1 MKGLIVSSNYS
12 ITLELS
18 YYSHKIRVKF
28 NGSCLKEDK
37 ITYTHGRIV
46 NIYIVYEITENYNIS
61 NYPTLENRL
70 FGAVSLTKHTDI
82 DHCKYSGY
90 GIGFSRNDEFS
101 FDNGY
106 GKNIIIF
113 GVETSNYSI
122 HTKKIRSHLIL
133 GEDFMQGLVGTTIYV
148 EKLYSINFTEK
159 NKAICLSLHYNGDN
173 SYLSK
178 AQKIIKFNAKDSEI
192 VAAPFCLGNI
202 SKDLSVDNIKKTWL
216 NGCAYD
222 FSFNYDAITVDDIL
236 EVHKYLIKNNR
247 K

>member
-1 MKGLIVSSNYS
+1 MFQPINKYFKTIAGVGSGEYLYFWECKGLPNERVNRIKTSNYS

-18 YYSHKIRVKF
+18 YHGDKIRVKF

-113 GVETSNYSI
+113 GVDTSNYSI
-122 HTKKIRSHLIL
+122 HTNKIRSHLIL
-133 GEDFMQGLVGTTIYV
+133 GEDLRRDWLVQQFM
-148 EKLYSINFTEK
+148 
-159 NKAICLSLHYNGDN
+159 
-173 SYLSK
+173 
-178 AQKIIKFNAKDSEI
+178 
-192 VAAPFCLGNI
+192 
-202 SKDLSVDNIKKTWL
+202 
-216 NGCAYD
+216 
-222 FSFNYDAITVDDIL
+222 
-236 EVHKYLIKNNR
+236 
-247 K
+247 